1 MEQMS
6 KDIGR
11 RLTLGINSRN
21 CLQLRNDLHVTIKRP
36 LAIAN
41 RSIQF
46 SFSSRR
52 SNKFE
57 SEIYK
62 EGNFFR
68 GFSSVGRA
76 SALQAECHRFDS
88 GNLHQIP

>member
-11 RLTLGINSRN
+11 RLISEMNSED

-36 LAIAN
+36 LAIVN

-46 SFSSRR
+46 SFSS
-52 SNKFE
+52 K
-57 SEIYK
+57 K
-62 EGNFFR
+62 K
-68 GFSSVGRA
+68 
-76 SALQAECHRFDS
+76 Q
-88 GNLHQIP
+88 